1 MGKYVMGIDIGTTG
15 SKAMVVDLKGN
26 ILGSGYREYTLN
38 YPHPNWVE
46 VGAHFLMDLT
56 FEAVKEAV
64 EKSGVDK
71 NEIDAVS
78 FSVNRS
84 SFCLL
89 DENLE
94 PIDDKFYVWLDS
106 RSESVMEEMAR
117 KIDPDRRA
125 ELTGMPMAISLPS
138 PNTTG

>member
-106 RSESVMEEMAR
+106 A
-117 KIDPDRRA
+117 
-125 ELTGMPMAISLPS
+125 PS
-138 PNTTG
+138 PLWRRWPRRSTPTAARN